1 MTRQHEAGREEA
13 QWEPGTRTCSQ
24 RATQEP
30 TWTGMIETETKEEME
45 KEKSTTRD
53 DDDDDHRTPVQAH
66 ECAHEG

>member
-13 QWEPGTRTCSQ
+13 QWEPGACTCSQ
-24 RATQEP
+24 RAEQEP
-30 TWTGMIETETKEEME
+30 PWTRIETETKEERE
-45 KEKSTTRD
+45 KETSTLR